1 VSQLVGDVAQ
11 WVTEVVYFFNY
22 HGVFILMALS
32 NMYLPIP
39 SQLVL
44 PLSGFLVGQGRFSF
58 PLVILA
64 STAGSVVGTLMLYA
78 PGRWLG
84 EKPLRQFFKRYG
96 RFVLLDESS
105 LEKASGW
112 YERHGG
118 EAVLIARLVP
128 GVGSLISVPAG
139 IERMPLGR
147 FVVYTALGNGFYSM
161 VLVGLGWWLGSQWEL
176 VEQYVPFAE
185 YAVMAAVA
193 IVIVRFVW
201 RRWKAHNN

>member
-1 VSQLVGDVAQ
+1 MSQLVGDVAQ

-22 HGVFILMALS
+22 PGVFVLMALS
-32 NMYLPIP
+32 NLYLPIP

-64 STAGSVVGTLMLYA
+64 STAGSVVGTLVLYA
-78 PGRWLG
+78 PGRWIG
-84 EKPLRQFFKRYG
+84 EKSLRRFFKRYG
-96 RFVLLDESS
+96 RFVFLDESS

-112 YERHGG
+112 FERHGG
-118 EAVLIARLVP
+118 KAVLIGRLVP

-147 FVVYTALGNGFYSM
+147 FVAYTALGNALYNIA
-161 VLVGLGWWLGSQWEL
+161 LVGLGWWFGSQWEL
-176 VEQYVPFAE
+176 VAQYVPFAE

-193 IVIVRFVW
+193 GVIVRFVW
-201 RRWKAHNN
+201 RRWKAHNK